1 MAPNAPASAP
11 GPNPFLEMMEALSN
25 RHGQMDIH
33 LDHVSLRLPLSQRTI
48 EVNGTVSVSIHL
60 RDLSEKERNAHVAKQ
75 VRSLST

>member
-1 MAPNAPASAP
+1 
-11 GPNPFLEMMEALSN
+11 MMEALSN

-60 RDLSEKERNAHVAKQ
+60 RDLSEKEPERARREAGALAVDLGAL
-75 VRSLST
+75 RARGPR